1 MRKVSGEIVLPDGA
15 AGQATAV
22 TIEVRDVSVAD
33 AASSVVASKTLR
45 NVKLSPGKRIKFSLQ
60 APEVPGRR
68 LALRVQIDAAR
79 PATRDIG
86 GASSGYLTTQS
97 IEVSAEGDAT
107 SLVAPVTA
115 T

>member
-1 MRKVSGEIVLPDGA
+1 VRKVSGEIVLPDGA
-15 AGQATAV
+15 EGQARAV

-33 AASSVVASKTLR
+33 APSSVVAAKTMK
-45 NVKLSPGKRIKFSLQ
+45 NVKLTPRKRIKFSLQ

-68 LALRVQIDAAR
+68 LALRVQIDK

-86 GASSGYLTTQS
+86 AGSSGYLTTQS

-107 SLVAPVTA
+107 SIVAPVTA
-115 T
+115 I